1 MARCPHCKAKLPE
14 ASEFRPFCSERCKM
28 ADLGKWFGEE
38 FVVSRTMTPLE
49 YEESVDDLP
58 TSRDDG
64 SPYLH

>member
-1 MARCPHCKAKLPE
+1 MARCPNCKAKTETE
-14 ASEFRPFCSERCKM
+14 AFRPFCSERCKM

-49 YEESVDDLP
+49 YEESIDQLP
-58 TSRDDG
+58 PSRDDG